1 MKLPRQIWQ
10 KKINTYLIT
19 EDGRFP
25 EHVSRKDKKLVRR
38 IKRSIVKEAT
48 KKEIKN
54 NENRSRW
61 K

>member
-19 EDGRFP
+19 EDGRFS

-38 IKRSIVKEAT
+38 IKRSIIKEVT
-48 KKEIKN
+48 KKEIQN
-54 NENRSRW
+54 NEL
-61 K
+61 